1 MVRPQG
7 LFGLSVIKRHEFRA
21 ARLPGG
27 DGEIAF
33 HLPLAGRMAFV
44 GVAIVALV
52 LLPVAIYP
60 IHLVKIACLAIFA
73 ASFNFLIGFVGIVS
87 FGQAALF
94 GTGAYVTA
102 HAMKVWMLSP
112 EVALLLGVASAL
124 VLGLAM
130 GALAIRRSGI
140 YQAMITLAIAQMVY
154 FVYAQAPFTHGDDG
168 IQSVP
173 RGILFG
179 LVDLSDDRAVYGLAV
194 IALVVVFWGMRW
206 LLSSRLGMILVAIRD
221 DERRALSLGYNVYR
235 YKLGAFAIAAA
246 GAGLAGSISAIA
258 FQLATLSGAHWQL
271 SGEAVLMALVGG
283 IGTLSGPI
291 VGAAIVA
298 MMQQILAP
306 FGAWVL
312 VIQGIVFV
320 LCVLLFRDGL
330 ISHLAGIPGLLGAYR
345 GKADRTKA

>member
-1 MVRPQG
+1 
-7 LFGLSVIKRHEFRA
+7 
-21 ARLPGG
+21 
-27 DGEIAF
+27 
-33 HLPLAGRMAFV
+33 
-44 GVAIVALV
+44 
-52 LLPVAIYP
+52 
-60 IHLVKIACLAIFA
+60 
-73 ASFNFLIGFVGIVS
+73 
-87 FGQAALF
+87 
-94 GTGAYVTA
+94 
-102 HAMKVWMLSP
+102 
-112 EVALLLGVASAL
+112 
-124 VLGLAM
+124 
-130 GALAIRRSGI
+130 
-140 YQAMITLAIAQMVY
+140 
-154 FVYAQAPFTHGDDG
+154 
-168 IQSVP
+168 
-173 RGILFG
+173 
-179 LVDLSDDRAVYGLAV
+179 
-194 IALVVVFWGMRW
+194 
-206 LLSSRLGMILVAIRD
+206 MILVAIRD